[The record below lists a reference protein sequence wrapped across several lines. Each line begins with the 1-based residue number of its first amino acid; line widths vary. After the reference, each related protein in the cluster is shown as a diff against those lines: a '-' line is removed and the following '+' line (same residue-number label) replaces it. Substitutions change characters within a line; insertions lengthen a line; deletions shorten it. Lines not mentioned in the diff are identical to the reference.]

1 MSRSP
6 NDYTHSVGD
15 AYRQG
20 WEALFELLQTGG
32 SFSGRERNCCYLNRG
47 AFPYADVSAVAG
59 FDFPDDGRA
68 LGVTDWDGDGAIDV
82 VSANRTAPRLRVLRN
97 TSADGGRSLQLTLRG
112 TTVNRDAVGAR
123 VELYSD
129 SGDRPTQIDTVRAG
143 EGYLAQ
149 SGKLV
154 HFGLGEHSIDRVVV
168 RWPGGPVEEFRGLEP
183 GERYLLVEG
192 TGRAELMERRP
203 KLELPPE
210 PLAPEPPTEAAR
222 LWLAGRVPMPRLE
235 YKRFDGGRSPLV
247 EPGRPVLV
255 NLWAS
260 WCVPC
265 LKELKEWSTEAER
278 LRAAGI
284 EVLALSVDK
293 PEEREKARAWLEGSA
308 EWPFGSGVAGDELVT
323 DLNLVLRGLL
333 DNKRPMPVP
342 TSLLIDGRG
351 RLAAVYKG
359 ATDLETLLSD
369 AGMLPADDEEV
380 FLAAQP
386 FPGFWIERP
395 TAGPLSELSITN
407 ELINAGRAELG
418 SSYLGGLV
426 SRFQIEE
433 LPEDSDARIKLAGS
447 QLNLGVR
454 LADAGQSEQAIA
466 ALEQALVLRPGYS
479 KAHFNLGVALE
490 SSGRMEEAAEHYRDA
505 VATAPDHAEASFNLG
520 YVLGELGDADGA
532 LAAYEAAVRV
542 APDLFDARY
551 NLGGVLLKQ
560 GRAAEAVEHLEAA
573 AGLRP
578 ESADA
583 AYNLG
588 NAYLVAG
595 DAGRASDAYRSAVGL
610 DPGRPV
616 WRYNLGLALAK
627 TGDAA
632 AACEQFREAVRLDA
646 EYVAAL
652 NGLARTLASLPEP
665 SAEQAAEAL
674 AAAGSAVRLTGGSN
688 LGVVDTLAM
697 CQAAAGDFEAAAA
710 TMEAA
715 VAAAEGRAPAAT
727 VEQLRLRLEAYRAG
741 RRSL

>member
-1 MSRSP
+1 MSQSP

-47 AFPYADVSAVAG
+47 SFPYADVSSVAG

-68 LGVTDWDGDGAIDV
+68 LGVTDWDGDGAVDV
-82 VSANRTAPRLRVLRN
+82 VSANRTAPRLRILRN
-97 TSADGGRSLQLTLRG
+97 TSADGGRSLQLVLRG
-112 TTVNRDAVGAR
+112 TTVNRDAIGAR
-123 VELYSD
+123 IELYAQG
-129 SGDRPTQIDTVRAG
+129 GDRPLQVDTVRAG

-149 SGKLV
+149 SSKLV
-154 HFGLGEHSIDRVVV
+154 HFGLGDQPADRVVV
-168 RWPGGPVEEFRGLEP
+168 RWPGGPAEEFNGLGP
-183 GERYLLVEG
+183 GRRYLLVEG
-192 TGRAELMERRP
+192 SGRAEPLARRP
-203 KLELPPE
+203 AVALRSE
-210 PLAPEPPTEAAR
+210 PLAPEPWTDAAR
-222 LWLAGRVPMPRLE
+222 IWLAGRVPMPGLQYE
-235 YKRFDGGRSPLV
+235 RFDGGRAPLL

-265 LKELKEWSTEAER
+265 SRELKEWSTEAER
-278 LRAAGI
+278 LREAGI
-284 EVLALSVDK
+284 DVLALSVDK

-308 EWPFGSGVAGDELVT
+308 EWPFGSGVAGDALVT

-333 DNKRPMPVP
+333 DNKGPMPVP
-342 TSLLIDGRG
+342 TSFLIDGRG

-359 ATDLETLLSD
+359 ATELKTLLSD
-369 AGMLPADDEEV
+369 AALLSVDDEEV

-386 FPGFWIERP
+386 FPGFWVERP

-418 SSYLGGLV
+418 SAYLNGLV
-426 SRFQIEE
+426 TRFQIEE

-454 LADAGQSEQAIA
+454 LADAGQESEAVA

-490 SSGRMEEAAEHYRDA
+490 GSGRLAEAAVHYRDA
-505 VATAPDHAEASFNLG
+505 AVAAPDHAEASFNLG
-520 YVLGELGDADGA
+520 YVLSELGDAAGA
-532 LAAYEAAVRV
+532 RAAYEAAIEA
-542 APDLFDARY
+542 APGLFDARY
-551 NLGGVLLKQ
+551 NLGGLLLKE

-573 AGLRP
+573 ARLRP
-578 ESADA
+578 ESAEA

-588 NAYLVAG
+588 NAYLVSG
-595 DAGRASDAYRSAVGL
+595 DAGRAVEAYRSAVAV
-610 DPGRPV
+610 DSERPV

-627 TGDAA
+627 NGDAG
-632 AACEQFREAVRLDA
+632 AACEQFREAVRLDP
-646 EYVAAL
+646 EYLAAL

-665 SAEQAAEAL
+665 TAAQAAEAL
-674 AAAGSAVRLTGGSN
+674 AAAELAVRQTGGAN

-697 CQAAAGDFEAAAA
+697 CQAAAGDFESASA

-715 VAAAEGRAPAAT
+715 VKAAEGRAPEAT
-727 VEQLRLRLEAYRAG
+727 VEQLRSRLEAYRAG
-741 RRSL
+741 RRPL